1 MLPPEVKFP
10 DTRMPVYNF
19 NKRTNLV
26 ISRTSCFTI
35 FSKLTATMLLCVALA
50 LLIVDT
56 HAFGGYCRFAHTPGS
71 SRQFHRNTKLAI
83 AEQDAP
89 NVSPTPAENESQ
101 AAAAA
106 ALAAETEIKAVA
118 AKEESVRVAAAAKEA
133 ARVAAEMEKAAE
145 EEAARKAAEEAARIA
160 AEKEEAARI
169 SAEIAANEAAIL
181 AQKKEIEG
189 KQRAL
194 LAARLSRER
203 TMFDKRFAYA
213 QKLRARQA
221 AVEEARSGTPES
233 IAKYK
238 ALVDA
243 QEDLSAKCFTV
254 LCALGMMHD
263 TDDDVP
269 DPEAQDYAIVHGHL
283 DDQHISAESDFFWE
297 VNAERY
303 VKY

>member
-1 MLPPEVKFP
+1 MRLG
-10 DTRMPVYNF
+10 
-19 NKRTNLV
+19 
-26 ISRTSCFTI
+26 
-35 FSKLTATMLLCVALA
+35 VALA

-56 HAFGGYCRFAHTPGS
+56 HAFGGYCRFAHTTGS
-71 SRQFHRNTKLAI
+71 SRQFHRNTKLAV
-83 AEQDAP
+83 AGQDAS

-118 AKEESVRVAAAAKEA
+118 AKEESVRVAAAAEEA

-160 AEKEEAARI
+160 TEKEEAARI
-169 SAEIAANEAAIL
+169 SAEIAEKEAARISAEIAEKEAARISAEKEKETARISAEIAAKEAAIL
-181 AQKKEIEG
+181 AQKKEVEG

-254 LCALGMMHD
+254 LCALGMHD
-263 TDDDVP
+263 ADDDVP

-283 DDQHISAESDFFWE
+283 EDQHISAESDFFWE